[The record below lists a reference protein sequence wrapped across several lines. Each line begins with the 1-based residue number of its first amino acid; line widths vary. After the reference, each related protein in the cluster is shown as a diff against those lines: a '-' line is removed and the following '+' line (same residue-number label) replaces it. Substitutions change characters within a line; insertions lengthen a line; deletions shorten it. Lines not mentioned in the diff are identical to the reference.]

1 MKYIYTSPD
10 CSRCDSRK
18 KDLKANSIEY
28 VEREADRLKRPP
40 DDRDDID
47 VEALVLLAMQNQILP
62 VEVER

>member
-10 CSRCDSRK
+10 CPRCDSRK
-18 KDLKANSIEY
+18 QDLKANRIKY
-28 VEREADRLKRPP
+28 VERNADRLKKPAE
-40 DDRDDID
+40 DRDDID